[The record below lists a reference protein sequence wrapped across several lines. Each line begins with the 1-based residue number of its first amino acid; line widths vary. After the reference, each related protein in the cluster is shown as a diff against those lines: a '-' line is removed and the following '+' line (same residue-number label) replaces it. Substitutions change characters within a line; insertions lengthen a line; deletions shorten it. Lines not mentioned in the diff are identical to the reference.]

1 MERTLRAYM
10 ENEPEVLMRVTA
22 LLKRKG
28 YVFKRILMEPDAH
41 SKGAWLNITLSDEG
55 PGFERAL
62 TTIEKVIDVHSV
74 KEIVNQ

>member
-28 YVFKRILMEPDAH
+28 FVFRKIIMEPDQL
-41 SKGAWLNITLSDEG
+41 SEGAWLNITLADEG

-62 TTIEKVIDVHSV
+62 RTIEKVVDVHSV
-74 KEIVNQ
+74 NEIWNQ